1 MRGEWGCV
9 RMTRVDPTNEQHTI
23 IDETRR
29 SIVDAILAM
38 GNLKG
43 DKEYHEFA
51 KWVCPS
57 LSEGVISDIARHMD
71 RFEDWPESYLID
83 TIIDYLNL
91 PDGEFMLFLT
101 QYVNPNI
108 HHWRWLPEEERRENI
123 PNSELVEVINKY
135 LEHDGYKL
143 SIKDTIGDKNFYQ
156 CVSTRIGVQGA
167 VKNIIF
173 AAKYKPEIVFDDALN
188 NDIRITKNASQCL
201 IYNRAIPQ
209 SGLMW
214 SELVAWYSAESGI
227 TENQEVAL
235 IKRLC
240 DCLDVSF
247 KASGQ
252 KSGPE
257 TWMLQAYYELK
268 KELRIDLPALLPQVY
283 LYYDPLT
290 QRERGY
296 KLFEHQKMDFLMIF
310 SHRDR
315 VVIEIDGKQH
325 YAVEDK
331 ASPKLY
337 SDMVKAHRE
346 MSLFGYDVYRFGGYE
361 FFGADSDEVRKKA
374 VLDNLKQ
381 FFIRLFRK
389 YGIVPRVS

>member
-1 MRGEWGCV
+1 
-9 RMTRVDPTNEQHTI
+9 MTRVDPSDEQHTI

-29 SIVDAILAM
+29 SIIDAILAM
-38 GNLKG
+38 GSMAG

-57 LSEGVISDIARHMD
+57 LSESEISDIARHMD
-71 RFEDWPESYLID
+71 RFDDWPESYLVD
-83 TIIDYLNL
+83 TVIDYLKL
-91 PDGEFMLFLT
+91 PDEEFMLFLT

>member
-1 MRGEWGCV
+1 
-9 RMTRVDPTNEQHTI
+9 MTRVDPTNEQHTI

-91 PDGEFMLFLT
+91 PDGEFMFFLT
-101 QYVNPNI
+101 QYVNPNV

>member
-1 MRGEWGCV
+1 
-9 RMTRVDPTNEQHTI
+9 MTRVDPTNEQHTI

-227 TENQEVAL
+227 TENQEVPL

>member
-1 MRGEWGCV
+1 
-9 RMTRVDPTNEQHTI
+9 MTRVDSAIEQHII

-38 GNLKG
+38 GNIKG

-57 LSEGVISDIARHMD
+57 LGEGVISEIARHMD
-71 RFEDWPESYLID
+71 RFDDWPEGYLVD

-91 PDGEFMLFLT
+91 SDEEFMFFLT
-101 QYVNPNI
+101 QYVNPNV
-108 HHWRWLPEEERRENI
+108 HHWRWNAEEEHAEDI
-123 PNSELVEVINKY
+123 PNSELVNVINRY

-143 SIKDTIGDKNFYQ
+143 TVKDSIGDKDFYQ
-156 CVSTRIGVQGA
+156 CVSTRTGVQGT

-188 NDIRITKNASQCL
+188 NDIRITKNANQCL
-201 IYNRAIPQ
+201 IYNKAIPQ
-209 SGLMW
+209 NGLMW
-214 SELVAWYSAESGI
+214 SELVAWYATEFGI
-227 TENQEVAL
+227 DENQEVAFL
-235 IKRLC
+235 RRLC
-240 DCLDVSF
+240 DCLDMSF
-247 KASGQ
+247 KAAGQ
-252 KSGPE
+252 KAGPE

-268 KELRIDLPALLPQVY
+268 NELKIDFPALIPQVY
-283 LYYDPLT
+283 LYYDPQT

-296 KLFEHQKMDFLMIF
+296 RLFEHQKMDFLMIF

-361 FFGADSDEVRKKA
+361 FLGAASSDAGKKK

-381 FFIRLFRK
+381 FFVRLFRK
-389 YGIVPRVS
+389 YGVISSID

>member
-1 MRGEWGCV
+1 
-9 RMTRVDPTNEQHTI
+9 MTRVDPTNEQHTI